1 LIIPAFEELGK
12 WAKIKGIE
20 FSNNNELIENDQV
33 NELIAKEIQKYT
45 KQFSRVEQ
53 IRKFK
58 LLAAEWS
65 QASGELT
72 PTMKV
77 KRRVIEQKYA
87 REIDSMYP
95 KDME

>member
-1 LIIPAFEELGK
+1 
-12 WAKIKGIE
+12 
-20 FSNNNELIENDQV
+20 
-33 NELIAKEIQKYT
+33 NELIAQEIQKYT

-58 LLAAEWS
+58 LLEAEWS

-72 PTMKV
+72 PTLKV

-87 REIDSMYP
+87 KEIESMYP
-95 KDME
+95 KDMD

>member
-1 LIIPAFEELGK
+1 LVCKDGVCLTGT
-12 WAKIKGIE
+12 
-20 FSNNNELIENDQV
+20 NDQV
-33 NELIAKEIQKYT
+33 NELIAQEIQKYT
-45 KQFSRVEQ
+45 KHFSRVEQ

-58 LLAAEWS
+58 LLEAEWS

-72 PTMKV
+72 PTLKV

-87 REIDSMYP
+87 KEIESMYA